1 MPLGQ
6 EIPTEITDGVM
17 IIDDIYTT
25 GATMDTCARILMEM
39 GAEAVYG
46 AVVCIGVS

>member
-1 MPLGQ
+1 
-6 EIPTEITDGVM
+6 M